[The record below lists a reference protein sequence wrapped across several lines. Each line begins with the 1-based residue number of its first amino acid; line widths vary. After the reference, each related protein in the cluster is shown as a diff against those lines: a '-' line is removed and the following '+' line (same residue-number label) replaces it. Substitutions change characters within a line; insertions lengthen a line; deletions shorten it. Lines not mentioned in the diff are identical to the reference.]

1 MASTGILG
9 KADYFSDAGKNTY
22 VRITDDKM
30 QAWLYLAPKA
40 GSEPYARDEIL
51 RLLVENGVLY
61 GFDQSIIV
69 AVAKKGIYHREIL
82 VASGAEPQKGSDGY
96 FEYTFDIQSGKSK
109 PVIREDGSVDYQ
121 SMRAVNSVQAGSL
134 LATYYHAVPGVSGK
148 DVCGNEIT
156 VPMVRE
162 LPTIC
167 GRGVYQGIDDPDK
180 YYAEKDGKIEVSG
193 GKLNIVNVLEFS
205 GDVDQLTGKLEFYG
219 DIHIQGNVEAGT
231 IIRAGKSLTIDGI
244 VEAADLFAG
253 GDIILKR
260 GIQGSQKAHIVGRG
274 NLYADF
280 IEHTYVK
287 LEGDVEANYIL
298 SSYISALGKVKLSGK
313 KASIVGGSVY
323 ARKGITCNFAG
334 NDVEI
339 KTRLA
344 AGVSQEMIDE
354 NEKLQRQMKTVRDE
368 VQRIKSTIVSMG
380 SHLPPEKLQEYKV
393 RLQQLMTEQKSI
405 MDQQKVIFD
414 KMEEGKDATIYVGD
428 TIYLGCEICIDEHNL
443 KLDKKNATVEY
454 RNISGMIT
462 GKTVAYK

>member
-1 MASTGILG
+1 MASSGILG
-9 KADYFSDAGKNTY
+9 NADYFTNDNKSTY
-22 VRITDDKM
+22 VRIADDKM
-30 QAWLYLAPKA
+30 QAWLYLAHRP
-40 GSEPYARDEIL
+40 GGELYTQEDIL

-61 GFDQSIIV
+61 GIDKSFLV
-69 AVAKKGIYHREIL
+69 AVVKKQIYNREIQI
-82 VASGAEPQKGSDGY
+82 AKAAEPKEGTDGY
-96 FEYTFDIQSGKSK
+96 YEYTFDIKSGKSK

-121 SMRAVNSVQAGSL
+121 SMRAVNSVKAGSL
-134 LATYYHAVPGVSGK
+134 LATYHHAVPGVNGK
-148 DVCGNEIT
+148 DVCGNEIP
-156 VPMVRE
+156 VPIVRE
-162 LPTIC
+162 LPSVC
-167 GRGVYQGIDDPDK
+167 GRGVYQAADNPDL
-180 YYAEKDGKIEVSG
+180 YYAEKDGKVEFSG
-193 GKLNIVNVLEFS
+193 GKLNIVNVLEFA

-231 IIRAGKSLTIDGI
+231 VIRAGKSLTIDGI

-280 IEHTYVK
+280 IEHSYVK
-287 LEGDVEANYIL
+287 LEGDIEANYIL
-298 SSYISALGKVKLSGK
+298 SSYISALGRVKMTGK

-323 ARKGITCNFAG
+323 ARKGISCNFAG

-354 NEKLQRQMKTVRDE
+354 NEKLQRQMKTIRDE
-368 VQRIKSTIVSMG
+368 IQRIKSTIISMG
-380 SHLPPEKLQEYKV
+380 SHLPPEKLQEYKQ
-393 RLQQLMTEQKSI
+393 RLQQLMVEQQGI
-405 MDQQKVIFD
+405 LDQQKLIFD
-414 KMEEGKDATIYVGD
+414 KMDEGKDATIYVGD

-443 KLDKKNATVEY
+443 ILDKQNATVEY